1 MIMNNKLTIAN
12 IGDSTAFLV
21 KNSNVI
27 SLTSD
32 HNYSRLDEYNRVA
45 SQNLGEF
52 LILKNRLNGQL
63 ALSRSIGD
71 LKYRPAITSEAEI
84 QTINL
89 GSLDQYLILASDG
102 VCSKTFGKRQVTDYI
117 KN

>member
-45 SQNLGEF
+45 SQNL
-52 LILKNRLNGQL
+52 
-63 ALSRSIGD
+63 
-71 LKYRPAITSEAEI
+71 
-84 QTINL
+84 
-89 GSLDQYLILASDG
+89 
-102 VCSKTFGKRQVTDYI
+102 
-117 KN
+117 

>member
-1 MIMNNKLTIAN
+1 MIMNTKLTVAN
-12 IGDSTAFLV
+12 IGDSSAFLV

-27 SLTSD
+27 ELTSD
-32 HNYSRLDEYNRVA
+32 HNYSRLDEYSRVT

-71 LKYRPAITSEAEI
+71 LKYRPAVTSEAET
-84 QTINL
+84 QTITL
-89 GSLDQYLILASDG
+89 SSLDQYLILTSDG
-102 VCSKTFGKRQVTDYI
+102 VWSKKFSKRDAINYI
-117 KN
+117 NT